1 MIVLINQANG
11 LKIRF
16 KDYTRL
22 YDYIENRQRV
32 KRSREAK
39 PLPPEWVFTCHSWRR
54 MVAFH
59 EFVAQQK
66 AKDEKN
72 QATGS
77 KGKKY
82 NALEISYNRSKNPVL
97 VPITPGMDIWPYLED
112 WCRRYCRYHGFKLVE
127 IQEDDGVLHVKKE
140 PVHSGLETAPD
151 GEGREPTGIA

>member
-1 MIVLINQANG
+1 MIVLINQTNG

-32 KRSREAK
+32 KRFREAK
-39 PLPPEWVFTCHSWRR
+39 LLPPEWVFTCHSWRR

-59 EFVAQQK
+59 EFVARQK
-66 AKDEKN
+66 AKDTEN
-72 QATGS
+72 RATGS
-77 KGKKY
+77 RGKKY

-112 WCRRYCRYHGFKLVE
+112 WCRRYCQYHGFKLVE
-127 IQEDDGVLHVKKE
+127 IQEEDGMLHVKKE
-140 PVHSGLETAPD
+140 HGHSGLETVPD
-151 GEGREPTGIA
+151 GEGGGTTGIA